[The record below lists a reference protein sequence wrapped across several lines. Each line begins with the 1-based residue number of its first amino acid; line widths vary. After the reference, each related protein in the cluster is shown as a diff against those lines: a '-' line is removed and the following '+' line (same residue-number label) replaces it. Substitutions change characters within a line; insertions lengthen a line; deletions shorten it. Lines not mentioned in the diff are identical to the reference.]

1 MEGGLEERQTLQEA
15 LEAAQAEVQAARLE
29 AARARVA
36 AKFGLP
42 EALATRLRGETETAL
57 ETDARELSRYAPR
70 RASPA
75 NPVGEPPLTP
85 DELRRMSPTEINRR
99 WEEVRRALQEG

>member
-1 MEGGLEERQTLQEA
+1 MQEA

-36 AKFGLP
+36 ARFGLP
-42 EALATRLRGETETAL
+42 ETLAARLRGESESAL
-57 ETDARELSRYAPR
+57 EADARELSQYAPR

-75 NPVGEPPLTP
+75 NPAGEPPLTP

-99 WEEVRRALQEG
+99 WEEVRRALQED

>member
-1 MEGGLEERQTLQEA
+1 MEHRQTLQEA
-15 LEAAQAEVQAARLE
+15 LETAQAELLAARLE

-42 EALATRLRGETETAL
+42 EGLAARLRGESEAAL
-57 ETDARELSRYAPR
+57 ESDARELSRYAPR

-75 NPVGEPPLTP
+75 NPAGEPPLTP
-85 DELRRMSPTEINRR
+85 EELRRMPPTEINRR